1 MGKKGVKMH
10 TKHYELLFVIY
21 TDKEC
26 GKIVFPPYLLIV
38 FLILNNTKSL
48 GKKFDAMMTRQV
60 NH

>member
-1 MGKKGVKMH
+1 MH
-10 TKHYELLFVIY
+10 TKNYELLFVIY
-21 TDKEC
+21 SDKEC

-48 GKKFDAMMTRQV
+48 GKKFDAMITRQV